1 MNVEEE
7 IKKCEVYLK
16 QIKQYDPDPF
26 YVDYFFNKYINSI
39 NNIINGIFEEAN
51 INFGLFITEKI
62 TQRKF
67 NKKAN
72 MKKDANALK
81 FLEWFSIKYKK
92 EHENPYPNFMNEIC
106 QFKNKNE
113 SLPEIKIRIRA
124 IDRYKNDF
132 NQEIKIDLKNGKII
146 SKEQVDIEIK
156 RQTQIF
162 LKIINAKRNKKE
174 EPKTTKKKITAS
186 AFVNLEKDQNIEIM
200 YLCQIY
206 TPVIRRLI
214 DESRNKIK
222 ELLKLET
229 KLKNY

>member
-51 INFGLFITEKI
+51 VDFGLFVTEKI
-62 TQRKF
+62 TQKKF
-67 NKKAN
+67 EDKAN
-72 MKKDANALK
+72 MKKDTNALK

-92 EHENPYPNFMNEIC
+92 EHENQYPNFMNQIC

-113 SLPEIKIRIRA
+113 SLPEIKIKIRA
-124 IDRYKNDF
+124 MNRYKNDF
-132 NQEIKIDLKNGKII
+132 NQEIKIDLKNGKIM
-146 SKEQVDIEIK
+146 SKDQVDIEIK
-156 RQTQIF
+156 RQTEVF
-162 LKIINAKRNKKE
+162 LKVINAKRKERE
-174 EPKTTKKKITAS
+174 EPKVSEKEITAS
-186 AFVNLEKDQNIEIM
+186 AYVNLEKEQNIEIM

-206 TPVIRRLI
+206 RPVIRRLI

-222 ELLKLET
+222 ELTNWE
-229 KLKNY
+229 

>member
-51 INFGLFITEKI
+51 IDFGLFIREKI

-67 NKKAN
+67 NEKAS

-106 QFKNKNE
+106 QFKSKND

-124 IDRYKNDF
+124 VDRYKNDF
-132 NQEIKIDLKNGKII
+132 NQEIKIDLKNGKIM
-146 SKEQVDIEIK
+146 SKDQVNIEIK
-156 RQTQIF
+156 RQTQVF
-162 LKIINAKRNKKE
+162 LKVINAKRSEKE
-174 EPKTTKKKITAS
+174 EPKVSEREITAS
-186 AFVNLEKDQNIEIM
+186 AFVNLEKNQNIEIM

-222 ELLKLET
+222 ELTNWE
-229 KLKNY
+229 

>member
-51 INFGLFITEKI
+51 IDFGLFVTEKI

-67 NKKAN
+67 NQKAN
-72 MKKDANALK
+72 MKKDTNALK

-92 EHENPYPNFMNEIC
+92 EHENTYPNFVNEIC

-113 SLPEIKIRIRA
+113 TLPEIKIMIRA

-146 SKEQVDIEIK
+146 SKEQVDIEVK
-156 RQTQIF
+156 RQTQMF
-162 LKIINAKRNKKE
+162 LKIINAKRNEKE
-174 EPKTTKKKITAS
+174 EPKVTKKKITAS
-186 AFVNLEKDQNIEIM
+186 AFVNLERDQNIEIM

-214 DESRNKIK
+214 DESRSKIK
-222 ELLKLET
+222 EFTNWKE
-229 KLKNY
+229 N